1 MNVTAQFIGIDFQI
15 PYLEAKIAV
24 MKGSRKSYPHNGIN
38 FASAGSG
45 VLRGTKKE
53 EVTKSDL
60 FSFGITMEDKMFSH
74 LHIPF
79 RSSRYIFIVRT

>member
-45 VLRGTKKE
+45 VLRGTNKE
-53 EVTKSDL
+53 EVTKS
-60 FSFGITMEDKMFSH
+60 FSFGITMEDKMFYH

>member
-45 VLRGTKKE
+45 VLRGTNKE
-53 EVTKSDL
+53 EVTKS
-60 FSFGITMEDKMFSH
+60 FSFGITMEDKMFYH
-74 LHIPF
+74 LQIPF

>member
-45 VLRGTKKE
+45 VLRGTNKE
-53 EVTKSDL
+53 EVTKS
-60 FSFGITMEDKMFSH
+60 FSFGITMEDKMFYH
-74 LHIPF
+74 LHIHF